1 MSTRAAVVSIHE
13 RGHVRTVCCIL
24 GMGGDAL
31 VLAHCFQ
38 TFPTVTLLRML
49 GATSGSHARP
59 PPIHHPFPQNPCK
72 FKAEWR
78 EKNIIR
84 RFRRI
89 PAKYPQNTRIIPA
102 KYLQFDLLDLMVF
115 CFSFCIFIFGSSG
128 CLRSRHSQVLCD
140 PLLNNSTSHR
150 HA

>member
-1 MSTRAAVVSIHE
+1 MQLLSPTMKEGMSEQCAAFLE
-13 RGHVRTVCCIL
+13 W
-24 GMGGDAL
+24 GGDAL

-59 PPIHHPFPQNPCK
+59 PPLHHPFPQNPCK

-89 PAKYPQNTRIIPA
+89 PAKYLHIDFL
-102 KYLQFDLLDLMVF
+102 YLMVF